1 MPVIFAHPLMMIMQ
15 KHFHITL
22 EQIPRPLSYLLIK
35 IFLGTMAGLLSISR
49 ATMPNA
55 LNSEPEDNIPV

>member
-1 MPVIFAHPLMMIMQ
+1 MPVTFAHPLMMIMQ

-35 IFLGTMAGLLSISR
+35 IFLETNSIGSR
-49 ATMPNA
+49 ATIPKA